1 MENIKIKEIN
11 INVLIETKG
20 EENLTKFD
28 KKNITKYLDG
38 KISFNQLIKRLLND
52 K

>member
-1 MENIKIKEIN
+1 MENLEFKIVN
-11 INVLIETKG
+11 IIVLKETKG

-38 KISFNQLIKRLLND
+38 KITFNQLLRRIFKR
-52 K
+52 